1 MYVIHSWEWD
11 RHRDDIQDL
20 GKSLAR
26 GKMSTI
32 RKGETR
38 IINLISK

>member
-20 GKSLAR
+20 GKSLSSR
-26 GKMSTI
+26 QNVHYKKRRNQDHKFNI
-32 RKGETR
+32 
-38 IINLISK
+38 